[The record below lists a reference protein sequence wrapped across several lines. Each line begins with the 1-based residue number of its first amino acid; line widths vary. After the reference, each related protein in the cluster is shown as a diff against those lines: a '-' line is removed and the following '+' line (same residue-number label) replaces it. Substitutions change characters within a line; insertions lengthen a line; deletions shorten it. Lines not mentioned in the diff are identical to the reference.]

1 MWLESPAEELEDLEN
16 DRSDGS
22 DEAHAGPMV
31 VQTKLAGALQASS
44 SDGHPV
50 RVPIALQAVTYCTGF
65 TAVCGRRTM
74 AAEHGARDE
83 GFCSEN
89 RKRLQ

>member
-22 DEAHAGPMV
+22 DEVHARPMV
-31 VQTKLAGALQASS
+31 VQTKLASGALQASS

-65 TAVCGRRTM
+65 AAACVRRTM

-83 GFCSEN
+83 GF
-89 RKRLQ
+89 